1 MLLHVTLVCGVFSR
15 RQLQDRIMSRRNI
28 SSALKGRRSA
38 DPMREFDALPPE
50 LRRWLSEAS
59 LPWSARSARK
69 IWRRG
74 LAQGGVAEALGRLER
89 AERATLRRDA
99 LARL

>member
-1 MLLHVTLVCGVFSR
+1 
-15 RQLQDRIMSRRNI
+15 MSRRNI

-50 LRRWLSEAS
+50 LRRWLSEA
-59 LPWSARSARK
+59 
-69 IWRRG
+69 
-74 LAQGGVAEALGRLER
+74 LGRLER